1 MTHEDHTNAEADNG
15 PEHGDSLPDA
25 TTIPVF
31 DNPEDSF
38 LPPLDGDLVD

>member
-1 MTHEDHTNAEADNG
+1 MTHEHDSNAETEGG
-15 PEHGDSLPDA
+15 PEHDDSLPDA

-38 LPPLDGDLVD
+38 LPPLDGDLVT

>member
-1 MTHEDHTNAEADNG
+1 MTHEAPNSAEADEG
-15 PEHGDSLPDA
+15 PEHTDSLPDA

-38 LPPLDGDLVD
+38 LPQLDGDLVD